1 MQLTIAVLTTLAV
14 VVAALT
20 PLYKPRPRRI
30 LNVVYHAERRIA
42 TAGLALAA
50 LGYFDWTYRLP
61 RPTLIVT
68 IGILMLVVPTWFV
81 TIRRRPST
89 DPGRAVIIGDDHE
102 EMGRILESLDTEI
115 LGYVAPPFDAPTAE
129 TVTSPAPSRAEGDAV
144 PTSTV
149 ADGSGLASNGGST
162 MQLPYIGG
170 LSRLETVLVEN
181 DVDTAV
187 FAFDQT
193 DRQEFFGVLATCHEH
208 GVDAKI
214 RREKADSVLVSND
227 PGREVV
233 DVDVDPWDWQD
244 RVVKRAF
251 DVAFSSAGLIATA
264 PLIALIA
271 IAIKLEDQG
280 PVLYSQER
288 TAEFGETFT
297 VYKFRSMVPDSEDT
311 QPGEDDSRVTRVGRV
326 LRESHFDEIPQLWS
340 ILVGDMSVV
349 GPRAVWTDEEHLL
362 ERVVDAW
369 RQRWFV
375 KPGLTG
381 LAQINDATSED
392 PERKLRYDVEY
403 IRRQS
408 LRFDVAIVVRQ
419 LWQALEDL
427 IHVVI
432 SGRS

>member
-1 MQLTIAVLTTLAV
+1 
-14 VVAALT
+14 
-20 PLYKPRPRRI
+20 
-30 LNVVYHAERRIA
+30 
-42 TAGLALAA
+42 
-50 LGYFDWTYRLP
+50 
-61 RPTLIVT
+61 
-68 IGILMLVVPTWFV
+68 
-81 TIRRRPST
+81 
-89 DPGRAVIIGDDHE
+89 
-102 EMGRILESLDTEI
+102 
-115 LGYVAPPFDAPTAE
+115 
-129 TVTSPAPSRAEGDAV
+129 
-144 PTSTV
+144 
-149 ADGSGLASNGGST
+149 
-162 MQLPYIGG
+162 MQLPYLGG
-170 LSRLETVLVEN
+170 LSRLESVLVEN

-193 DRQEFFGVLATCHEH
+193 DRQEFFGVLATCHQH

-227 PGREVV
+227 PGQEIV

-264 PLIALIA
+264 PLIVLIA
-271 IAIKLEDQG
+271 MAIKLEDDG
-280 PVLYSQER
+280 SILYSQER

-297 VYKFRSMVPDSEDT
+297 VYKFRSMVPESEDAE
-311 QPGEDDSRVTRVGRV
+311 PGEDDLRITRVGRV
-326 LRESHFDEIPQLWS
+326 LRTSHLDEIPQLWS

-349 GPRAVWTDEEHLL
+349 GPRAAWTDEEHLL
-362 ERVVDAW
+362 EQVVDAW
-369 RQRWFV
+369 QQRWFV

-419 LWQALEDL
+419 LWQALGDL
-427 IHVVI
+427 IHVVF
-432 SGRS
+432 SVRD